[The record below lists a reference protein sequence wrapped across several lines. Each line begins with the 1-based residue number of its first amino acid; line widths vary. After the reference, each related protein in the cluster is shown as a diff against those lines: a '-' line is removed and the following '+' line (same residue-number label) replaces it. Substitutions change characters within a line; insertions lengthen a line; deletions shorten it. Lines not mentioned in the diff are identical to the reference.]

1 MFYRFNG
8 TIGIWRASVSLC
20 LCALAIGKEMKINIF
35 IKIWEMPRE
44 DDIGARKIQMA
55 ESHCS
60 QMKNSR
66 ILENRMVRGEQLP
79 FLMCRRTT
87 FFDWRQKNVAV
98 VVVVVAVVV
107 IFWQVLKH
115 INDLIYTIQNSNHR
129 IKTKLEETLTHT
141 CLTSAFVIYGKFE
154 WILFVRDIFC
164 VSLARTQT
172 NTLIF
177 DECSYVSNHNVKVN
191 TKEISLVATIYL
203 GEKTTIPT
211 RAHTRSN
218 VIFD

>member
-55 ESHCS
+55 ESHRS

-98 VVVVVAVVV
+98 AVVVVAVVV

-129 IKTKLEETLTHT
+129 IKTKLEKTLTHT
-141 CLTSAFVIYGKFE
+141 HVLLLRSLYIWQVWMNFICARYFL
-154 WILFVRDIFC
+154 C
-164 VSLARTQT
+164 VSRTHA
-172 NTLIF
+172 
-177 DECSYVSNHNVKVN
+177 DK
-191 TKEISLVATIYL
+191 
-203 GEKTTIPT
+203 
-211 RAHTRSN
+211 HTHFWWMFICFQSQCQSEH
-218 VIFD
+218 